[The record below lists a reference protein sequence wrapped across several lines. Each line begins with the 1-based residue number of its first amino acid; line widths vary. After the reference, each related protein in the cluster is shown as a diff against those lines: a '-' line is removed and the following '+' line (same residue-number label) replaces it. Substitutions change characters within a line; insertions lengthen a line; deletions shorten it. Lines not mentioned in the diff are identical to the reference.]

1 MRARKLHLLGLGG
14 MLLLLTCQA
23 DRPEMEH
30 ALALYR
36 EGRISHARREMV
48 LYARAYPFNE
58 EVDVVRQ
65 YIRLIRRIKQMEH
78 TAVQQ
83 WRQGDSAGTSRTIGV
98 LRFLHPVYVDSADI
112 FRILRL
118 ERPLMER
125 NPALTALELPEFDMA
140 DSTLQR
146 LMPASLAV
154 LNCQQE
160 VIIHIARAW
169 EVIKN
174 QEGDSLIQEFARF
187 LAATE
192 TRGLLQAVDTAYLEL
207 RVVGSPSTPLMQ
219 EISRVSE
226 QFDRLL
232 VDLRA
237 DAPRSLLVFEYDF
250 HGSKR
255 ELLQNILA
263 IKSRLRVGATLVG

>member
-14 MLLLLTCQA
+14 ISLLLTCQA
-23 DRPEMEH
+23 ARPDMEH

-65 YIRLIRRIKQMEH
+65 YILLIRRIKQMEH

-112 FRILRL
+112 FRILKL
-118 ERPLMER
+118 ERPLMKS
-125 NPALTALELPEFDMA
+125 NPALAALELPEFDMA

-187 LAATE
+187 LAAGE
-192 TRGLLQAVDTAYLEL
+192 TLGLLQAVDTAYLEL
-207 RVVGSPSTPLMQ
+207 RAVGSPSTPLMQ
-219 EISRVSE
+219 ELRRVSE

>member
-65 YIRLIRRIKQMEH
+65 YILLIRRIKQMEH

>member
-1 MRARKLHLLGLGG
+1 MRARTWRLLGLGG
-14 MLLLLTCQA
+14 IVLLLTCQA
-23 DRPEMEH
+23 ARPDMEH
-30 ALALYR
+30 ALTLYR

-48 LYARAYPFNE
+48 LYARAHPFNE
-58 EVDVVRQ
+58 EVDVARQ
-65 YIRLIRRIKQMEH
+65 HILLIRRIKQMEH

-112 FRILRL
+112 FHILEL
-118 ERPLMER
+118 GRPPMER
-125 NPALTALELPEFDMA
+125 NPALAALELPEFDMA

-146 LMPASLAV
+146 LMPASLVA
-154 LNCQQE
+154 LNRQQE

-174 QEGDSLIQEFARF
+174 QDGDSLIQEFARF
-187 LAATE
+187 LSAPE
-192 TRGLLQAVDTAYLEL
+192 TLGLLQAVDTAYLVL
-207 RVVGSPSTPLMQ
+207 RAVGSPSTPLMQ
-219 EISRVSE
+219 ELSRVTE

-232 VDLRA
+232 VNLQA

-263 IKSRLRVGATLVG
+263 IKARLGVGATVVG

>member
-1 MRARKLHLLGLGG
+1 MSARTWRLLGLGG
-14 MLLLLTCQA
+14 LLLLLTCQA
-23 DRPEMEH
+23 ARPDMEH
-30 ALALYR
+30 ALTLYR

-58 EVDVVRQ
+58 EVDVARQ
-65 YIRLIRRIKQMEH
+65 HILLIRRIKKMEH

-112 FRILRL
+112 FRILEL
-118 ERPLMER
+118 ERPPIER
-125 NPALTALELPEFDMA
+125 NPALAALKLPEFDMA

-146 LMPASLAV
+146 LMPASLAA
-154 LNCQQE
+154 LNRQQA
-160 VIIHIARAW
+160 VVIHIARAW

-174 QEGDSLIQEFARF
+174 RDGDSLIQEFARF
-187 LAATE
+187 LSAPE
-192 TRGLLQAVDTAYLEL
+192 TLGLLQAADTAYLEL
-207 RVVGSPSTPLMQ
+207 RAASSTSTPLMQ
-219 EISRVSE
+219 ELSRVTE

-232 VDLRA
+232 VDIRA
-237 DAPRSLLVFEYDF
+237 DGPRSLLVFEYDF

-255 ELLQNILA
+255 DLLLKILA
-263 IKSRLRVGATLVG
+263 IKARLGVGATGVG